1 MERMCVC
8 AGKNLLQSMSGER
21 SEMSDAPRHP
31 TELCNI
37 SCNEEFPDS
46 STGKESAFNAVD
58 PGLIPGSGSSP
69 GEGIV
74 YPLQYS

>member
-1 MERMCVC
+1 MERMYVC
-8 AGKNLLQSMSGER
+8 AGKNLLQAMSGER

-31 TELCNI
+31 IELCNI

-46 STGKESAFNAVD
+46 STGKESACNVVD
-58 PGLIPGSGSSP
+58 PGLIPGSGRSP